1 MNNNIQQRHQPQ
13 SQQIN
18 CNKGFNKSVDEIM
31 QNAQRTQNYTNIQEI
46 LKLFETNY
54 NKTCH
59 GNTSSQQPKPQ
70 KHQPQQHNQ
79 PQQKPK
85 PQKHQP
91 QKHNQQQH
99 QPQQYQPQQQQQPQ
113 QPHQHQH
120 QQHQHQPK
128 TPTIIPTS
136 TATATPKPKHPP
148 PYPYKTD
155 YQYIQAIY
163 SGEAKT
169 NPLTGEL
176 EIIKKKPFSFD
187 INEKKNII
195 IALGFGILYNIFFIF
210 WGFKMINFYYKRGES
225 AKDYYNYGWSYIIL
239 NIIFSIIM
247 ILIIVNFYMKNPFL
261 NDETIVFLQIFI
273 IINALI
279 NIFVPA
285 SHWHFILN
293 I

>member
-1 MNNNIQQRHQPQ
+1 MNP
-13 SQQIN
+13 N
-18 CNKGFNKSVDEIM
+18 CNPQDHNNKVALIIKELEQKGM
-31 QNAQRTQNYTNIQEI
+31 TQHIE
-46 LKLFETNY
+46 KETRRFSENY
-54 NKTCH
+54 NRYCE
-59 GNTSSQQPKPQ
+59 Q
-70 KHQPQQHNQ
+70 
-79 PQQKPK
+79 
-85 PQKHQP
+85 
-91 QKHNQQQH
+91 QQQH
-99 QPQQYQPQQQQQPQ
+99 QLHHQQQPNN
-113 QPHQHQH
+113 H
-120 QQHQHQPK
+120 
-128 TPTIIPTS
+128 TIIPT
-136 TATATPKPKHPP
+136 TTTTTIRPIYKG